1 MQPDL
6 VQHTAAVAAAAVIQ
20 QAAQSKLAAAQA
32 AQQKLQTTIDV
43 LSRPENHNFLI
54 RRMHTFLQV

>member
-32 AQQKLQTTIDV
+32 AQQKLQTAQAAVTAH
-43 LSRPENHNFLI
+43 LLAMPS
-54 RRMHTFLQV
+54 Q